1 MSYNEWLE
9 NRENQHIN
17 QLTEELC
24 LNILEKEINF
34 DEWWEKEALPVIIEG
49 DYNNEIELF
58 KELFGIDNWKKSTAN
73 PSNWFG
79 GNQGTSWSGK
89 SQSPDMA
96 GMMSQ
101 WQQKQGDT
109 AHANAQGQ
117 MDTQFQGHMENLKT
131 GMRTLKKLFKSS
143 LRSYIANAQKI
154 GAQYKLPML
163 QKVAAS
169 IANELNQ
176 THSQIISQNFVQL
189 AKKAKQ
195 DQFTANRSDFDN
207 AYRNV

>member
-9 NRENQHIN
+9 ERENQHIN

-24 LNILEKEINF
+24 LNILENEIDF

-49 DYNNEIELF
+49 DYSNEIELF
-58 KELFGIDNWKKSTAN
+58 KELFGVDNWKKSTAN

-79 GNQGTSWSGK
+79 GNKGTSWSGK

-96 GMMSQ
+96 GMMGQ

-109 AHANAQGQ
+109 AHAQAQGQ
-117 MDTQFQGHMENLKT
+117 MDTQFQGHMENLKN
-131 GMRTLKKLFKSS
+131 GMRTLKKLFKNS
-143 LRSYIANAQKI
+143 LKSYISNAQKI
-154 GAQYKLPML
+154 GAQYNLPML
-163 QKVAAS
+163 QKIAGS

-176 THSQIISQNFVQL
+176 YHSQVISQNFVQL

-207 AYRNV
+207 AYRNA